1 MGIAF
6 DRYRAI
12 NSSLPNR
19 QPRNNMVAM
28 MTIFLIDLVSIILI
42 FPYALN
48 MNVRKCL
55 DISFAVILD
64 SGRYLMEL
72 RHVGR
77 TGEETSESALVSSH
91 CLPSSVFPS
100 CVASTS
106 TSRSST
112 CWGTEQGR
120 GLRLR
125 CISLEDEKREGW
137 TGCCCCCCC
146 AENIE
151 LITMEEFCF
160 YDPNEIDTTN
170 WNQINVSD

>member
-1 MGIAF
+1 MMWIFNNQSISGRLNIGFVPDFMSQISRSFPVKGTSIYMSSLSLMGIAF

-12 NSSLPNR
+12 STRVPNK
-19 QPRNNMVAM
+19 QPRYNKVAM
-28 MTIFLIDLVSIILI
+28 MTIFIIDLVSIVLI

-48 MNVRKCL
+48 MKVRKYL
-55 DISFAVILD
+55 DLSFEVILD

-91 CLPSSVFPS
+91 CRPSSVFPS

-112 CWGTEQGR
+112 C
-120 GLRLR
+120 
-125 CISLEDEKREGW
+125 
-137 TGCCCCCCC
+137 
-146 AENIE
+146 
-151 LITMEEFCF
+151 
-160 YDPNEIDTTN
+160 
-170 WNQINVSD
+170 